1 MKVPIV
7 IPIGKLLINE
17 CRMER
22 KYFSLQKIEALFRSI
37 LRGKMIGTQ
46 LLTNNLARV
55 VLAVRAQNMF
65 LGLFGQQAGR
75 GERGNTIRARYWLS

>member
-17 CRMER
+17 CRMEP

-37 LRGKMIGTQ
+37 LRVEIDRNSVADK
-46 LLTNNLARV
+46 
-55 VLAVRAQNMF
+55 
-65 LGLFGQQAGR
+65 
-75 GERGNTIRARYWLS
+75 